1 MKPALQDGYGVGR
14 LSIAAIKRGW
24 YGNRPYRTG
33 VELQKCQGVNEVRL
47 ERTMTEKETLL
58 EEIKSIVAR
67 IHPLRAI
74 VFGSFAYGQPDEGS
88 DIDLLV
94 VLNKSGL
101 SESYAEVLENK
112 RELSRG
118 LRAIRKRIPIDLLV
132 YTKDE
137 WEYIKRS
144 GSSFYRHI
152 EKYGVDLL

>member
-1 MKPALQDGYGVGR
+1 
-14 LSIAAIKRGW
+14 
-24 YGNRPYRTG
+24 
-33 VELQKCQGVNEVRL
+33 
-47 ERTMTEKETLL
+47 MTEKETLL